1 MAKKARPSKSAHK
14 KTPNHRRSIAFV
26 VSILLIGFLLWSVL
40 TTVQDSVAHGRRGNS
55 FCNKG
60 GRGVWFSFCRS
71 GGSSNSC
78 GDGCTCA
85 PFSERMKWGVCRGDG
100 TNTPKPTKGPKP
112 TGGPNPTNQPGDPTP
127 TIGTGGPLPTAAPG
141 TGACGIACIS
151 DSECSTGYC
160 HPVGFEVCP
169 TSAPG
174 EPIED
179 CEFIPPDPTQGSV
192 CAPDTCRNGGNCSCP
207 AQPNN
212 FIYRPKAQ

>member
-1 MAKKARPSKSAHK
+1 MAKKARVSNASHK
-14 KTPNHRRSIAFV
+14 KPANTRRTVAFV
-26 VSILLIGFLLWSVL
+26 VSILLIGFLLWTVL

-78 GDGCTCA
+78 GEGCTCA
-85 PFSERMKWGVCRGDG
+85 PFGERMKWGVCRRDG
-100 TNTPKPTKGPKP
+100 NGSGSPKPTKGP
-112 TGGPNPTNQPGDPTP
+112 NPTNPPGVPTP

-141 TGACGIACIS
+141 NSACGVACTS
-151 DSECSTGYC
+151 DSECSTGFC
-160 HPVGFEVCP
+160 NPVGFEICP
-169 TSAPG
+169 TAAPG

-179 CEFIPPDPTQGSV
+179 CQFSPPDPTQGSV
-192 CAPDTCRNGGNCSCP
+192 CAPATCRTGGDCSCP